1 MAKRLVVLI
10 TSLTVLVFIAGCTPV
25 ESEPVEP
32 SKTETFKTEPAT
44 PEPNETEPV
53 GFELVEVT
61 PAPSGPNQIEPD
73 KVEPVYIEPDE
84 IVPEKACPERSQ
96 RVESL
101 EPEPNDVEL
110 AGVEPE
116 QPGIGPYDIVPAES
130 EPNDVEP
137 AGVEPEQP
145 GVGPDDIVPAEPEPN
160 EVEPANVEPNNV
172 EPNEPKLRPTVSF
185 HDKCAEVLKNFVDDE
200 GMVDYSTLRRKRLDL
215 KALLQE
221 FDNIDPNEYRT
232 WPKEDKIAFWLN
244 AYNIQ
249 MLNIITE
256 NYPIESS
263 RFLRLFPGW
272 GPKSIL
278 HIKGIWRNYKF
289 LVMDEEFTLA
299 EIDKRFFRKEF
310 DDPRIFF
317 AISRA
322 SLSSPPLRNEPY
334 YGYKLNEQLDDQ
346 ARRFLS
352 SPLAFRT
359 DKEKGRVYLSS
370 LFQSSSYGREFISK
384 FAIDK
389 KFKDQEPTTRAVLN
403 FITNYVSDDKVSF
416 LEVGKYSVKFMKY
429 DWTINDGS

>member
-1 MAKRLVVLI
+1 MLIRNEIGWFLRLDYFAIVCRKIKMAKRLVVFI
-10 TSLTVLVFIAGCTPV
+10 TLLMVLVFIAGCSPV
-25 ESEPVEP
+25 EIEPVGP
-32 SKTETFKTEPAT
+32 PKTKILKPEPAAF
-44 PEPNETEPV
+44 EPNEIEPAV
-53 GFELVEVT
+53 VEPIGVEFVEII
-61 PAPSGPNQIEPD
+61 PAQSQANQIEPD
-73 KVEPVYIEPDE
+73 KVEVVYVEPEEIES
-84 IVPEKACPERSQ
+84 V
-96 RVESL
+96 

-110 AGVEPE
+110 ISVEPNEIE
-116 QPGIGPYDIVPAES
+116 QPVVGPDKVVPAES
-130 EPNDVEP
+130 EPN
-137 AGVEPEQP
+137 
-145 GVGPDDIVPAEPEPN
+145 
-160 EVEPANVEPNNV
+160 EVEPPSVEPNDL
-172 EPNEPKLRPTVSF
+172 KLKPAVTF
-185 HDKCAEVLKNFVDDE
+185 HDKCAEILKSFVDDK
-200 GMVDYSTLRRKRLDL
+200 GMVDYKTLRRKRLEL
-215 KALLQE
+215 KALLEE
-221 FDNIDPNEYRT
+221 FDTLDSNVYDS
-232 WPKEDKIAFWLN
+232 WPKGDKIAFWLN

-272 GPKSIL
+272 GPNSIL
-278 HIKGIWRNYKF
+278 HIKGIWTNYKF
-289 LVMDEEFTLA
+289 LVMDEAFTLS

-359 DKEKGRVYLSS
+359 DREKQRVYLSS
-370 LFQSSSYGREFISK
+370 LFQSSSYGKEFISK

-389 KFKDQEPTTRAVLN
+389 KFKDQEPAIRAVLN
-403 FITNYVSDDKVSF
+403 FITNYVPDDKVSF
-416 LEVGKYSVKFMKY
+416 LEVGDYSVKFMRY

>member
-10 TSLTVLVFIAGCTPV
+10 TSLMVMVFIAGCPAV

-32 SKTETFKTEPAT
+32 SKAEILKPEPAK
-44 PEPNETEPV
+44 PEPNDTEPV
-53 GFELVEVT
+53 GVELVEVT
-61 PAPSGPNQIEPD
+61 PAQSEPNQIEPD
-73 KVEPVYIEPDE
+73 KVEPVYFEPEE
-84 IVPEKACPERSQ
+84 IIPEKACPERSR

-110 AGVEPE
+110 AGVEPNEPE
-116 QPGIGPYDIVPAES
+116 QPGVGRDEIVPAEL
-130 EPNDVEP
+130 EPDEVEP
-137 AGVEPEQP
+137 AGVEP
-145 GVGPDDIVPAEPEPN
+145 
-160 EVEPANVEPNNV
+160 NNV
-172 EPNEPKLRPTVSF
+172 EPAQVEPNDAKLEPVVSF
-185 HDKCAEVLKNFVDDE
+185 HDKCAEVLKSFVDDN
-200 GMVDYSTLRRKRLDL
+200 GMVDYTTLRRKRLDL

-221 FDNIDPNEYRT
+221 FDNLDPNEYGT

-249 MLNIITE
+249 MLKIITD

-263 RFLRLFPGW
+263 RILRLYPGW
-272 GPKSIL
+272 GPNSIL

-289 LVMDEEFTLA
+289 LVMDEEFTLS
-299 EIDKRFFRKEF
+299 EIDRRFFRKEF

-317 AISRA
+317 AVSRA

-334 YGYKLNEQLDDQ
+334 YGYKLNEQLDNQ
-346 ARRFLS
+346 VRRFLS
-352 SPLAFRT
+352 SPLAFGT

-370 LFQSSSYGREFISK
+370 LFQSSSYGREFLSK

-389 KFKDQEPTTRAVLN
+389 KFKDQEPATRAVLN